1 MEKKPQ
7 LKHELLDFV
16 RDNQKLASAHAA
28 FMAAGGERLL
38 ELAVNS
44 MRGEMFPW
52 DAAPHVQASFGAFV
66 GGGTWMA
73 KLLRNAVAL
82 ANNRAAALRTLAQA
96 DGGLTAD
103 DRRVLVE
110 QYGYTDAE
118 IDEFEKQPA
127 AGKPKAKTAQ
137 PTQPTQPKEKK

>member
-1 MEKKPQ
+1 MDRTDKNGNNPP

-16 RDNQKLASAHAA
+16 RGNQKLAGAHAA

-38 ELAVNS
+38 ELAVAT

-52 DAAPHVQASFGAFV
+52 DQAQHVQASFGAFV

-73 KLLRNAVAL
+73 KLLRNVVAL
-82 ANNRAAALRTLAQA
+82 ANSRAAAVRMLAQA

-103 DRRVLVE
+103 DRRVLIE
-110 QYGYTDAE
+110 AYGYTEDE
-118 IDEFEKQPA
+118 IAKYEKQTAAGPA
-127 AGKPKAKTAQ
+127 ARTAK
-137 PTQPTQPKEKK
+137 PKEKK